1 MLSILPTSGDP
12 IGTTFSKLLLA
23 SSSDLEALCVQDKVL
38 LEAQLVE
45 ARSSGDESS
54 LPFVE
59 QALVFVE
66 VFWLLLTPTRLPF
79 VLIELYCIYL
89 FSCLCS

>member
-1 MLSILPTSGDP
+1 MLSILPTSSDP
-12 IGTTFSKLLLA
+12 IGTIFSKLLLA
-23 SSSDLEALCVQDKVL
+23 SSSDLEALCVQDKAL

-54 LPFVE
+54 LPFIE

-66 VFWLLLTPTRLPF
+66 VSGFFSLPPNF
-79 VLIELYCIYL
+79 PSCILKFIY
-89 FSCLCS
+89 